1 MSNLNFTFTINK
13 DYIKEV
19 ISALKD
25 LASID
30 PMIKMKMDQEHV
42 LFYSKS
48 GTGTNIAAL
57 KSFIFPV
64 QDFLMSDDD
73 QINID
78 FIIINGKNFVDNL
91 SLLVNDKSDI
101 VCKLDYREKDKVAS
115 IFNLSNGKLK
125 LNFITGDYK
134 QIKDITK
141 HEIENKLNPDL
152 ANFSFILDQEQ
163 FKDIKKLIRLNKSEI
178 VSIRIKKNKLQFY
191 DKRWTYDICDLTED
205 VDDET
210 YSFSN
215 KFLKTLDNKTDMVI
229 YMFDQFLVVK
239 DDNVALLIGLELST
253 L

>member
-1 MSNLNFTFTINK
+1 MSNLKFTFTINK
-13 DYIKEV
+13 DYIKSV
-19 ISALKD
+19 LSALKD

-57 KSFIFPV
+57 KSFIFPIE
-64 QDFLMSDDD
+64 DFLTTEDD

-91 SLLVNDKSDI
+91 SLLVNDKSDV

-115 IFNLSNGKLK
+115 VFNLSNGTLK

-152 ANFSFILDQEQ
+152 ANFNFLLQKEQ
-163 FKDIKKLIRLNKSEI
+163 FSDIKKLIRLNKSEI

-191 DKRWTYDICDLTED
+191 DKRWTYDICDLED
-205 VDDET
+205 TVDDET

-215 KFLKTLDNKTDMVI
+215 KFLKTLDNKEDMTI